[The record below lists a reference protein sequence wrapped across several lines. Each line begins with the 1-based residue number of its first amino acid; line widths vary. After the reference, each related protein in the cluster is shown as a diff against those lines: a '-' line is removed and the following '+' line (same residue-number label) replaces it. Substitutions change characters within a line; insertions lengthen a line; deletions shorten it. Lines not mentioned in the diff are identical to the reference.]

1 MPPQRRGYTLFE
13 LIVVVALIVVLA
25 GLAIPSIESMY
36 SDSKLQAAVDQVG
49 GKWAQMRTRAILEG
63 RPYRFA
69 VGANGSDFRVA
80 PDDGQY
86 WGGGDAAAP
95 SGSEAPPLVVEDS
108 LPRGIQFTQADT
120 ASVNPYDA
128 LNPPP
133 SSSSGAWNTVAVFL
147 PDGTA
152 QQDVEMV
159 FRMPNCAPVAL
170 KLRALTGGV
179 SSRRL
184 QADGPARD
192 LP

>member
-1 MPPQRRGYTLFE
+1 MRRVRRGYTLFE

-25 GLAIPSIESMY
+25 SLAIPSIENMY
-36 SDSKLQAAVDQVG
+36 ADSKLQAAVDQVG
-49 GKWAQMRTRAILEG
+49 SKWAQMRTQAILEG

-69 VGANGSDFRVA
+69 VGSNGSDFRVA
-80 PDDGQY
+80 PDDSQY
-86 WGGGDAAAP
+86 WGGGDPPAASNAA
-95 SGSEAPPLVVEDS
+95 APPLVVQES

-120 ASVNPYDA
+120 VSANPYDA

-159 FRMPNCAPVAL
+159 FRMADCSPVSL
-170 KLRALTGGV
+170 RLRALTGGV
-179 SSRRL
+179 TSRRL
-184 QADGPARD
+184 RADGSR
-192 LP
+192 

>member
-1 MPPQRRGYTLFE
+1 MPPRRRGYTLFE
-13 LIVVVALIVVLA
+13 MVIVLALIVLLA

-36 SDSKLQAAVDQVG
+36 ADYKLQSAVDQVS
-49 GKWAQMRTRAILEG
+49 GKWAQMRTHAILEG
-63 RPYRFA
+63 RAYRFG

-86 WGGGDAAAP
+86 WGGGDPAP
-95 SGSEAPPLVVEDS
+95 AGDANAPPLVVEDS
-108 LPRGIQFTQADT
+108 LPRGITFTQADLT
-120 ASVNPYDA
+120 DANPYDA
-128 LNPPP
+128 LNPAASP
-133 SSSSGAWNTVAVFL
+133 SSGTWTTVAVFL

-152 QQDVEMV
+152 QQDVEIV

-184 QADGPARD
+184 PADDNR
-192 LP
+192 